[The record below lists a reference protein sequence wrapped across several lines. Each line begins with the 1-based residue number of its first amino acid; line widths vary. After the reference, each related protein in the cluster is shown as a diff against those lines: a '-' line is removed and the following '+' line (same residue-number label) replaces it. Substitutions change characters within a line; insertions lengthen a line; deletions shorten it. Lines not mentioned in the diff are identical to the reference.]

1 MVELIAEVE
10 LRRQLRVLTVGEIV
24 VAHGCNGLELIGDVP
39 VVLREHVV
47 AVLLA
52 RITGEIGIIEI
63 VVHIVGACGE
73 HRRLAERV
81 AVEQSERVL
90 HVAVVAYVEVTQL
103 LIVRLVVLVE
113 GVTCLQVV
121 VFRDKP
127 VETQSA
133 GEVAIALGH
142 VHGARSLAEEVAG
155 ACSEAQ
161 SVGRSPRQLV
171 LEVDGALAVDSR
183 NNARHG
189 VGSARHVVVVL
200 VVIVGAERVAPM
212 LRTPLEALE

>member
-1 MVELIAEVE
+1 MALFGFQILVALDNPDASHVEVVVALLQRGRTEAHAVACTQHKAVVELIAEVE

-24 VAHGCNGLELIGDVP
+24 VAHGCNGLELVGDVP

-113 GVTCLQVV
+113 GVTWLQVV

-133 GEVAIALGH
+133 GEVAIALGQ

-155 ACSEAQ
+155 ACS
-161 SVGRSPRQLV
+161 
-171 LEVDGALAVDSR
+171 
-183 NNARHG
+183 
-189 VGSARHVVVVL
+189 
-200 VVIVGAERVAPM
+200 
-212 LRTPLEALE
+212 